1 MKNGMVKRLSA
12 LLLAAAMVFSL
23 AACGADSKQEEDT
36 VSGMTKEE
44 YQQAVQT
51 LSTEI
56 GEIQDRASEI
66 DGTDAEQAKDLLD
79 ELKTPLQDFMAID
92 PPESYAAGHKKLQS
106 GCQSLIEYIDLLVDT
121 IGETDQTALQESS
134 EQMQTLM
141 ESAVADLQEGAQ
153 LLDDADSQEE

>member
-12 LLLAAAMVFSL
+12 LLLAAAMVVSL
-23 AACGADSKQEEDT
+23 AACGADGKQEEDT
-36 VSGMTKEE
+36 ASGMTKQE

-56 GEIQDRASEI
+56 SDIQDRASEI
-66 DGTDAEQAKDLLD
+66 DGTDAEQTKDLLD

-92 PPESYAAGHKKLQS
+92 PPESYAAGHEKLQS
-106 GCQSLIEYIDLLVDT
+106 GCQSLIEYIDLLADAL
-121 IGETDQTALQESS
+121 GETDQTALQESS

>member
-1 MKNGMVKRLSA
+1 MKNGMGKRLSA

-23 AACGADSKQEEDT
+23 AACGSDSKQEEDT
-36 VSGMTKEE
+36 ASGLTKEE

-56 GEIQDRASEI
+56 SEIQDRASEI
-66 DGTDAEQAKDLLD
+66 DGTDVEQTKELLD

-92 PPESYAAGHKKLQS
+92 PPESYAAGHAKLQS
-106 GCQSLIEYIDLLVDT
+106 GCQSLIEYIDLLVDAL
-121 IGETDQTALQESS
+121 GETDQTALQESS

-141 ESAVADLQEGAQ
+141 ESAVADLQEGAP
-153 LLDDADSQEE
+153 LLGDADSQEE

>member
-36 VSGMTKEE
+36 ASGMTKEE

-92 PPESYAAGHKKLQS
+92 PPESYAAGHEKLQS

>member
-1 MKNGMVKRLSA
+1 MKNGMGKRLSA
-12 LLLAAAMVFSL
+12 LLLASVMFFSL
-23 AACGADSKQEEDT
+23 AACGADNKQEEDT
-36 VSGMTKEE
+36 ASGLTKEE

-56 GEIQDRASEI
+56 SEIQDRASEI
-66 DGTDAEQAKDLLD
+66 DGTDVEQTKELLD

-92 PPESYAAGHKKLQS
+92 PPESYAAGHAKLKS
-106 GCQSLIEYIDLLVDT
+106 GCQSLIEYIDLLVDAL
-121 IGETDQTALQESS
+121 GETDQTALQESS

>member
-1 MKNGMVKRLSA
+1 MKNGMGKHLSA
-12 LLLAAAMVFSL
+12 LLLAATMVFSL
-23 AACGADSKQEEDT
+23 AACDAGSKQEEDT
-36 VSGMTKEE
+36 ASGLTKEE

-56 GEIQDRASEI
+56 SEIQDRASEI
-66 DGTDAEQAKDLLD
+66 DGTDVEQTKELLD

-92 PPESYAAGHKKLQS
+92 PPESYAAGHAKLKS
-106 GCQSLIEYIDLLVDT
+106 GCQSLIEYIDLLVDAL
-121 IGETDQTALQESS
+121 GETDQTALQESS

>member
-1 MKNGMVKRLSA
+1 MKNGMGKRLSA

-23 AACGADSKQEEDT
+23 AACGLDSKQEEDT
-36 VSGMTKEE
+36 ASGLTKEE

-56 GEIQDRASEI
+56 SEIQDRASEI
-66 DGTDAEQAKDLLD
+66 DGTDVEQTKELLD

-92 PPESYAAGHKKLQS
+92 PPESYAAGHAKLKS
-106 GCQSLIEYIDLLVDT
+106 GCQSLIEYIDLLVDAL
-121 IGETDQTALQESS
+121 GETDQTALQESS